1 MVTKSELKYIQS
13 LSDKKVRLET
23 GCFIAEGVKLVG
35 EMIAA
40 GYPLKAVYALDSWE
54 SPDTSIEVNRVEA
67 FELEKMSLL
76 QTPNQVLAVALM
88 PQKTKEIDVA
98 GQLTIVLDGIQDPG
112 NLGTIIRTADW
123 FGIEQIVAS
132 EDTADVYNP
141 KVIGATMGSF
151 MRVSV
156 SYKNLAAWLPT
167 IKLPVYGALLEG
179 ENVFTTKV
187 PKQGLLVIGSEG
199 KGLSRLVQEN
209 CDAILS
215 IPIARDTESLNAG
228 IAASVALYEV
238 SKARIKNIK

>member
-54 SPDTSIEVNRVEA
+54 SPDPSIEVTRIEA
-67 FELEKMSLL
+67 FELEKMSML
-76 QTPNQVLAVALM
+76 QTPNQVLAVAMM
-88 PQKTKEIDVA
+88 PQKKEVLNLE
-98 GQLTIVLDGIQDPG
+98 GPLTIVLDGIQDPG
-112 NLGTIIRTADW
+112 NMGTIIRTADW
-123 FGIEQIVAS
+123 FGITQIVAS
-132 EDTADVYNP
+132 EDTVDVYNP

-156 SYKNLAAWLPT
+156 TYKNLAEWLPT

-179 ENVFTTKV
+179 ENVFTIKTPQK
-187 PKQGLLVIGSEG
+187 GLLVIGSEG
-199 KGLSRLVQEN
+199 KGIREN
-209 CDAILS
+209 ILEFITHPVTIPKIGDA
-215 IPIARDTESLNAG
+215 ESLNAG
-228 IAASVALYEV
+228 IAAGIIVAQLT
-238 SKARIKNIK
+238 R

>member
-54 SPDTSIEVNRVEA
+54 SPDATLEVTRIEA
-67 FELEKMSLL
+67 FELEKMSML
-76 QTPNQVLAVALM
+76 QTPNQVLAVAMM
-88 PQKTKEIDVA
+88 PPKKETLDLA
-98 GQLTIVLDGIQDPG
+98 GPLTIVLDGIQDPG
-112 NLGTIIRTADW
+112 NMGTIIRTADW
-123 FGIEQIVAS
+123 FGITQIVAS
-132 EDTADVYNP
+132 EDTVDVYNP

-156 SYKNLAAWLPT
+156 TYKNLADWMPT

-179 ENVFTTKV
+179 ENVFTIKTPQK
-187 PKQGLLVIGSEG
+187 GLLVIGSEG
-199 KGLSRLVQEN
+199 KGIREN
-209 CDAILS
+209 ILDFITHPVTIPKTGDA
-215 IPIARDTESLNAG
+215 ESLNAG
-228 IAASVALYEV
+228 IAAGIIVAQLT
-238 SKARIKNIK
+238 R

>member
-54 SPDTSIEVNRVEA
+54 SPDATLEVTRIEA
-67 FELEKMSLL
+67 FELEKMSML
-76 QTPNQVLAVALM
+76 QTPNQVLAVAMM
-88 PQKTKEIDVA
+88 PQKKETLNLA
-98 GQLTIVLDGIQDPG
+98 GPLTIVLDGIQDPG
-112 NLGTIIRTADW
+112 NMGTIIRTADW
-123 FGIEQIVAS
+123 FGITQIVAS
-132 EDTADVYNP
+132 EDTVDVYNP

-156 SYKNLAAWLPT
+156 TYKNLADWMPA

-179 ENVFTTKV
+179 ENVFTIKTPQK
-187 PKQGLLVIGSEG
+187 GLLVIGSEG
-199 KGLSRLVQEN
+199 KGIREN
-209 CDAILS
+209 ILDFITHPVT
-215 IPIARDTESLNAG
+215 IPKTGGAESLNAG
-228 IAASVALYEV
+228 IAAGIIVAQLT
-238 SKARIKNIK
+238 R

>member
-1 MVTKSELKYIQS
+1 

-54 SPDTSIEVNRVEA
+54 SPDATLEVTRIEA
-67 FELEKMSLL
+67 FELEKMSML
-76 QTPNQVLAVALM
+76 QTPNQVLAVAMM
-88 PQKTKEIDVA
+88 PQKKETLNLA
-98 GQLTIVLDGIQDPG
+98 GPLTIVLDGIQDPG
-112 NLGTIIRTADW
+112 NMGTIIRTADW
-123 FGIEQIVAS
+123 FGITQIVAS

-156 SYKNLAAWLPT
+156 TYKNLADWMPT

-179 ENVFTTKV
+179 ENVFTIKTPQK
-187 PKQGLLVIGSEG
+187 GLLVIGSEG
-199 KGLSRLVQEN
+199 KGIRVN
-209 CDAILS
+209 ILDFITHPVT
-215 IPIARDTESLNAG
+215 IPKTGGAESLNAG
-228 IAASVALYEV
+228 IAAGIIVAQLT
-238 SKARIKNIK
+238 R

>member
-54 SPDTSIEVNRVEA
+54 SPDATLEVTRIEA
-67 FELEKMSLL
+67 FELEKMSML
-76 QTPNQVLAVALM
+76 QTPNQVLAVAMM
-88 PQKTKEIDVA
+88 PQKKETLNLA
-98 GQLTIVLDGIQDPG
+98 GPLTIVLDGIQDPG
-112 NLGTIIRTADW
+112 NMGTIIRTADW
-123 FGIEQIVAS
+123 FGITQIVAS
-132 EDTADVYNP
+132 EDTVDVYNP

-156 SYKNLAAWLPT
+156 TYKNLADWMPT

-179 ENVFTTKV
+179 ENVFTIKTPQK
-187 PKQGLLVIGSEG
+187 GLLVIGSEG
-199 KGLSRLVQEN
+199 KGIREN
-209 CDAILS
+209 ILDFITHPVT
-215 IPIARDTESLNAG
+215 IPKIGEAESLNAG
-228 IAASVALYEV
+228 IAAGIIVAQLT
-238 SKARIKNIK
+238 R

>member
-23 GCFIAEGVKLVG
+23 GCFIAEGVKLVN

-54 SPDTSIEVNRVEA
+54 SPDASIEVTRVEA

-76 QTPNQVLAVALM
+76 QTPNQVLAVAMM
-88 PQKTKEIDVA
+88 PQKPKEIDIA

-123 FGIEQIVAS
+123 FGIQQIVAS

-151 MRVSV
+151 MRVS
-156 SYKNLAAWLPT
+156 
-167 IKLPVYGALLEG
+167 GAL
-179 ENVFTTKV
+179 
-187 PKQGLLVIGSEG
+187 
-199 KGLSRLVQEN
+199 
-209 CDAILS
+209 
-215 IPIARDTESLNAG
+215 
-228 IAASVALYEV
+228 
-238 SKARIKNIK
+238 

>member
-54 SPDTSIEVNRVEA
+54 SPDASIEVTRVEP

-76 QTPNQVLAVALM
+76 QTPNQVLAVAMM
-88 PQKTKEIDVA
+88 PQKPMEIDTT

-123 FGIEQIVAS
+123 FGIKQIVVS

-156 SYKNLAAWLPT
+156 TYKHLADWMPT
-167 IKLPVYGALLEG
+167 VKLPVYGALLAG
-179 ENVFTTKV
+179 ENIFTTKA
-187 PKQGLLVIGSEG
+187 PNGGLLVIGSEG
-199 KGLSRLVQEN
+199 KGIREN
-209 CDAILS
+209 ILDQITHPVT
-215 IPIARDTESLNAG
+215 IPKIGGAESLNAG
-228 IAASVALYEV
+228 IAAGIIVAQLT
-238 SKARIKNIK
+238 R

>member
-54 SPDTSIEVNRVEA
+54 SPDTSLEVTRIEA
-67 FELEKMSLL
+67 FELEKMSML
-76 QTPNQVLAVALM
+76 QTPNQVLAVAMM
-88 PQKTKEIDVA
+88 PQKKEVLNLE
-98 GQLTIVLDGIQDPG
+98 GLLTIVLDGIQDPG
-112 NLGTIIRTADW
+112 NMGTIIRTADW
-123 FGIEQIVAS
+123 FGITQIVAS
-132 EDTADVYNP
+132 EDTVDVYNP

-151 MRVSV
+151 MRVQV

-179 ENVFTTKV
+179 ENVFTIKTPNK
-187 PKQGLLVIGSEG
+187 GLLVIGSEG
-199 KGLSRLVQEN
+199 KGIREN
-209 CDAILS
+209 ILELITHPVTIPKIGDA
-215 IPIARDTESLNAG
+215 ESLNAG
-228 IAASVALYEV
+228 IAAGIIVAQLT
-238 SKARIKNIK
+238 R

>member
-54 SPDTSIEVNRVEA
+54 SPDASIEVNRIEA

-76 QTPNQVLAVALM
+76 QTPNQVLAVAMM
-88 PQKTKEIDVA
+88 PQKEQSLDLT
-98 GQLTIVLDGIQDPG
+98 GQLTLVLDGIQDPG
-112 NLGTIIRTADW
+112 NMGTIIRTADW
-123 FGIEQIVAS
+123 FGIRQIVAS

-156 SYKNLAAWLPT
+156 TYKNLADWMPT
-167 IKLPVYGALLEG
+167 VKLPVYGALLEG
-179 ENVFTTKV
+179 ENIFTTKAV
-187 PKQGLLVIGSEG
+187 KQGLLVIGSEG
-199 KGLSRLVQEN
+199 KGIREN
-209 CDAILS
+209 MMDFITHPVT
-215 IPIARDTESLNAG
+215 IPKTGGAESLNAG
-228 IAASVALYEV
+228 VAAGIIIAQLT
-238 SKARIKNIK
+238 R

>member
-35 EMIAA
+35 EMIAT
-40 GYPLKAVYALDSWE
+40 GYPLKALYALDSWE
-54 SPDTSIEVNRVEA
+54 SPDATLEVTRIEA

-76 QTPNQVLAVALM
+76 QTPNQVLAVALV
-88 PQKTKEIDVA
+88 PQQKKEIDIT
-98 GQLTIVLDGIQDPG
+98 GPLTIVLDGIQDPG

-123 FGIEQIVAS
+123 FGITQIVAS
-132 EDTADVYNP
+132 EDTVDVYNP

-151 MRVSV
+151 MRVQV

-179 ENVFTTKV
+179 ENVFAIKTPQK
-187 PKQGLLVIGSEG
+187 GLLVIGSEG
-199 KGLSRLVQEN
+199 KGIREN
-209 CDAILS
+209 IIDFVTHPVT
-215 IPIARDTESLNAG
+215 IPKTGGAESLNAG
-228 IAASVALYEV
+228 IAAGIIVAQLT
-238 SKARIKNIK
+238 R

>member
-54 SPDTSIEVNRVEA
+54 SPDPSIEVTRIEA
-67 FELEKMSLL
+67 FELEKMSML
-76 QTPNQVLAVALM
+76 QTPNQVLAVAIM
-88 PQKTKEIDVA
+88 PQKKEVLNLE
-98 GQLTIVLDGIQDPG
+98 GPLTIVLDGIQDPG
-112 NLGTIIRTADW
+112 NMGTIIRTADW
-123 FGIEQIVAS
+123 FGITQIVAS
-132 EDTADVYNP
+132 EDTVDVYNP

-156 SYKNLAAWLPT
+156 TYKNLAEWIPT

-179 ENVFTTKV
+179 ENVFTIKTPNK
-187 PKQGLLVIGSEG
+187 GLLVIGSEG
-199 KGLSRLVQEN
+199 KGIREN
-209 CDAILS
+209 IIDFITHPVT
-215 IPIARDTESLNAG
+215 IPKTGNAESLNAG
-228 IAASVALYEV
+228 IAAGIIVAQLT
-238 SKARIKNIK
+238 R

>member
-54 SPDTSIEVNRVEA
+54 SPDATLEVTRIEA
-67 FELEKMSLL
+67 FELEKMSML
-76 QTPNQVLAVALM
+76 QTPNQVLAVAMM
-88 PQKTKEIDVA
+88 PQKKETLNLA
-98 GQLTIVLDGIQDPG
+98 GPLTIVLDGIQDPG
-112 NLGTIIRTADW
+112 NMGTIIRTADW
-123 FGIEQIVAS
+123 FGITQIVAS
-132 EDTADVYNP
+132 EDTVDVFNP

-156 SYKNLAAWLPT
+156 TYKNLADWMPT

-179 ENVFTTKV
+179 ENVFTIKTPQK
-187 PKQGLLVIGSEG
+187 GLLVIGSEG
-199 KGLSRLVQEN
+199 KGIREN
-209 CDAILS
+209 ILDFITHPVT
-215 IPIARDTESLNAG
+215 IPKIGEAESLNAG
-228 IAASVALYEV
+228 IAAGIIVAQLT
-238 SKARIKNIK
+238 R

>member
-40 GYPLKAVYALDSWE
+40 DYPLKAVYALDSWE
-54 SPDTSIEVNRVEA
+54 SPDTTLEVTRIEA

-76 QTPNQVLAVALM
+76 QTPNQVIAVAMM
-88 PQKTKEIDVA
+88 PQKKEA
-98 GQLTIVLDGIQDPG
+98 LNLEGPLTIVLDGIQDPG

-123 FGIEQIVAS
+123 FGITQIVAS
-132 EDTADVYNP
+132 EDTVDVYNP

-151 MRVSV
+151 MRVQV

-179 ENVFTTKV
+179 ENIFTIKTPQK
-187 PKQGLLVIGSEG
+187 GLLVIGSEG
-199 KGLSRLVQEN
+199 KGIREN
-209 CDAILS
+209 IIDFVTHPVT
-215 IPIARDTESLNAG
+215 IPKTGGAESLNAG
-228 IAASVALYEV
+228 IAAGIIIAQLT
-238 SKARIKNIK
+238 R

>member
-40 GYPLKAVYALDSWE
+40 GYPLKAVYALDNWE
-54 SPDTSIEVNRVEA
+54 SPDASIEVTRVEA

-76 QTPNQVLAVALM
+76 QTPNQVLAVAMM
-88 PQKTKEIDVA
+88 PQKPNAIDVTK
-98 GQLTIVLDGIQDPG
+98 QLTIVLDGIQDPG

-123 FGIEQIVAS
+123 FGIQQIVAS

-151 MRVSV
+151 MRVQV

-179 ENVFTTKV
+179 ENIFTTKA

-199 KGLSRLVQEN
+199 KGIREN
-209 CDAILS
+209 VIDFITHPVT
-215 IPIARDTESLNAG
+215 IPKTGGAESLNAG
-228 IAASVALYEV
+228 IAAGIIVAQLT
-238 SKARIKNIK
+238 R

>member
-40 GYPLKAVYALDSWE
+40 DYPLKAVYALDSWE
-54 SPDTSIEVNRVEA
+54 SPDTTLEVTRIEA

-88 PQKTKEIDVA
+88 PQKKEVLNLEES
-98 GQLTIVLDGIQDPG
+98 LTIVLDGIQDPG

-123 FGIEQIVAS
+123 FGITQIVAS
-132 EDTADVYNP
+132 EDTVDVYNP

-151 MRVSV
+151 MRVQV

-179 ENVFTTKV
+179 ENIFTIKTPQK
-187 PKQGLLVIGSEG
+187 GLLVIGSEG
-199 KGLSRLVQEN
+199 KGIREN
-209 CDAILS
+209 IIDFVTHPVT
-215 IPIARDTESLNAG
+215 IPKTGGAESLNAG
-228 IAASVALYEV
+228 IAAGIIIAQLT
-238 SKARIKNIK
+238 R